1 MNEQLGE
8 AEPRTIEACQPGDV
22 FEYEK
27 SSMLA
32 GFEDKVAKRFITDE
46 DSAKRHYET
55 WEFRENLA
63 DLIRPD
69 KDYGTIHTITA
80 TVIPDA
86 YERVFDFK
94 KRGKRYKDNKHPQVR
109 SVFADRAI
117 KTTVGFEMTFETKK
131 GQYCTEVYYLPIA
144 ENSTTGQRATSNTG
158 GIVHRY
164 VARSEKLPVSKTET
178 EMRATNLSAI
188 GATVVKQCVSTNGEN
203 H

>member
-1 MNEQLGE
+1 MHEKDGE
-8 AEPRTIEACQPGDV
+8 HCQGSIEDCQPGDV
-22 FEYEK
+22 FKYEK
-27 SSMLA
+27 SFMLA
-32 GFEDKVAKRFITDE
+32 GFEDEVAKRFITDE
-46 DSAKRHYET
+46 DSAKRHNET
-55 WEFRENLA
+55 WEFRENLV

-69 KDYGTIHTITA
+69 KDYGTIHTITI
-80 TVIPDA
+80 TVVPDA

-117 KTTVGFEMTFETKK
+117 KTTIGFEMVFETKK

-164 VARSEKLPVSKTET
+164 VARSEKLAVSKTELET
-178 EMRATNLSAI
+178 QATNLSAI